1 MSVISNWVRFMKC
14 PYCGYDETKVIETR
28 EVGDTGVIRRR
39 RACLSCEKRFTTY
52 ERVEGLDIYV
62 IKKDGSREKFDREK
76 VKRGIMKACEKR
88 PISIEEVERV
98 VEEIENE
105 IRRKDSVE
113 VTSREIGRLVM
124 KKLRKLD
131 HVAYIRFASVYKEF
145 KDIESFE
152 KELKRLK
159 RSPLKI
165 LRR

>member
-1 MSVISNWVRFMKC
+1 M
-14 PYCGYDETKVIETR
+14 ETR

-52 ERVEGLDIYV
+52 ERIEGLDIYV

-76 VKRGIMKACEKR
+76 IKRGIMKACEKR
-88 PISIEEVERV
+88 PISIEQIEQV
-98 VEEIENE
+98 VEEIESE

-113 VTSREIGRLVM
+113 VTSKEIGNLVM

-152 KELKRLK
+152 KELRRLK
-159 RSPLKI
+159 RRPLKI

>member
-1 MSVISNWVRFMKC
+1 MKC